1 MFNELFD
8 LVQNLYPGKTTIPLH
23 EPLLEGNEKKYLT
36 QCIDSGF
43 VSSVGEFVNRF
54 EKELAQFTGSSNA
67 IAVVNGTQ
75 ALHLALYTLGI
86 GPGKAVL
93 APSLTFVA
101 TINSIYHSGA
111 SPIFLDIEEKT
122 LGLCPEKART
132 FIENECSFEGSEL
145 RHKDSDLIIAAIM
158 PTHVFGHASRI
169 KELSKLAE
177 DYSLHLIEDAAEA
190 VGSRIDGKHLGTF
203 GTLGILSFNG
213 NKTLTTGGGG
223 VILTNHNLIAQQLK
237 HLSTTAR
244 ISSGYELEHDIPG
257 FNYRMPNLNAALGI
271 AQLENLP
278 TFLNK
283 KRLLALNYQELKVP
297 NSKWLKE
304 PKNHQSNYWLN
315 AIQLESSKQ
324 RNALLSSAH
333 KRGILCRPIWKPIH
347 DMAAYSKFPKD
358 DLSITERISKRI
370 VCLPSGLKG
379 LRLKDS

>member
-1 MFNELFD
+1 MFDKLFN
-8 LVQNLYPGKTTIPLH
+8 LVQNLYPDKSTIPLH
-23 EPLLEGNEKKYLT
+23 EPLLEGNEKKYLN

-54 EKELAQFTGSSNA
+54 EKEVAQFTGSNYA

-101 TINSIYHSGA
+101 TINSIYHNGA
-111 SPIFLDIEEKT
+111 SPIFLDIEEET
-122 LGLCPEKART
+122 LGICPDKTRT
-132 FIENECSFEGSEL
+132 FIETKCSFEGSQL
-145 RHKDSDLIIAAIM
+145 RHIDSGLPIAAIM
-158 PTHVFGHASRI
+158 PTHVFGNPCKI
-169 KELSKLAE
+169 KELSNLAE
-177 DYSLHLIEDAAEA
+177 EYSLHLIEDAAEA
-190 VGSRIDGKHLGTF
+190 IGSHSDLKHLGTF

-223 VILTNHNLIAQQLK
+223 VILTDHNSIAQQLK

-244 ISSGYELEHDIPG
+244 ISSGYELEHDVPG
-257 FNYRMPNLNAALGI
+257 FNYRMPNLNAAIGI

-278 TFLNK
+278 TFLSK
-283 KRLLALNYQELKVP
+283 KRSIASHYHKIEVP

-304 PKNHQSNYWLN
+304 QKSCHSNYWLN
-315 AIQLESSKQ
+315 AIILDSSKL
-324 RNALLSSAH
+324 RNDLLNSALNE
-333 KRGILCRPIWKPIH
+333 GILCRPIWKPIH
-347 DMAAYSKFPKD
+347 SMTAYEQFPKD
-358 DLSITERISKRI
+358 DLPVTEKLSKRI

-379 LRLKDS
+379 LSLKNL